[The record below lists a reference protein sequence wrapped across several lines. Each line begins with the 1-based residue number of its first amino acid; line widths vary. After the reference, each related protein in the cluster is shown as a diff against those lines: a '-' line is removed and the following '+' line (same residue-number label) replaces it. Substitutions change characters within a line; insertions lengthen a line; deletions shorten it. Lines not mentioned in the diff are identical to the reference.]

1 MPIVQ
6 YYPRRIAKGCLIREM
21 ACTDTVEN
29 DVLRGALNRHRDY
42 SGDRLREIKR
52 CWSLAGLH
60 AFRPIIGAYAHG
72 L

>member
-42 SGDRLREIKR
+42 CIPPSGPEDDLLLKPSPTQKPKIVLE
-52 CWSLAGLH
+52 
-60 AFRPIIGAYAHG
+60 AF
-72 L
+72 